1 MVLNAVGR
9 EIPEEVAGRKLVPF
23 AGAFKTLPCK
33 RKAAPL
39 IKHIGRDDRKLVPS
53 LEEAIRR
60 VGLKDGMTISFHHH
74 LRNGDGVINLVVDT
88 IASMGIKDLRLAQ
101 VALFPVHE
109 PIIEHLKNGV
119 ITRIEGSINGPVG
132 LYASAGKLKAPVV
145 LRSHGGRTR
154 AVEADDLH
162 VDVAFVGAAMADDY
176 GNCNGMY
183 GPSAFG
189 PISYSMIDALYAD
202 HVIVL
207 TDNLVDYPATPLS
220 IDQSRVDYV
229 VEVDSIGDP
238 KGIESGT
245 TKITSSPTRLKIA
258 RYVIEVLR
266 HSGLVKD
273 GFSFQ
278 AGAGGISLAVVKYLG
293 ELLEEE
299 DVIASFAMGGT
310 TRFLVDILEKGR
322 VKKILDAQAFDLAS
336 LDSLRNNPNH
346 VEVSAYMYAN
356 PHTRGAIVNRVDTG
370 FLGAT
375 EVDLDFNVNVNTHS
389 DGMMLHGTGG
399 HSDVAAGSKLTFIT
413 VPLYR
418 GRLPIIVD
426 KVTNVTT
433 PGETIDVVVTD
444 AGIAIN
450 PRRKD
455 LMEKMEGTGLPIRSI
470 EELYEE
476 AISITGKPEK
486 PEFTDDIIGIIEYR
500 DGSTIDVIR
509 KVKGYE
515 YGG

>member
-1 MVLNAVGR
+1 MVLNAAGR
-9 EIPEEVAGRKLVPF
+9 EIPEEVAGRRLIPF
-23 AGAFKTLPCK
+23 AGAFKTLPQK
-33 RKAAPL
+33 RKAAPA
-39 IKHIGRDDRKLVPS
+39 IKHIGRDDKKKVPS

-60 VGLKDGMTISFHHH
+60 AGLKSGMTISFHHH

-109 PIIEHLKNGV
+109 PLIEHLKKGV

-162 VDVAFVGAAMADDY
+162 VDVAFVGASMADDY

-189 PISYSMIDALYAD
+189 PLSYSMIDAQYAD
-202 HVIVL
+202 KVICI

-220 IDQSRVDYV
+220 IDQSHVDYV

-238 KGIESGT
+238 RGIESGT
-245 TKITSSPTRLKIA
+245 TKITRSPTRLKIA
-258 RYVIEVLR
+258 QYVIDVLR
-266 HSGLVKD
+266 YSGLVKD

-299 DVIASFAMGGT
+299 DVVASFAMGGT
-310 TRFLVDILEKGR
+310 TKFLTDIFEKGYIR
-322 VKKILDAQAFDLAS
+322 KIFDAQAFDLHAI
-336 LDSLRNNPNH
+336 DSLRNNPDH

-399 HSDVAAGSKLTFIT
+399 HSDVAAGSKLTFVT
-413 VPLYR
+413 VSLYR

-433 PGETIDVVVTD
+433 PGETIDVIATD

-455 LMEKMEGTGLPIRSI
+455 LMESLEGTGLPIRSI

-476 AISITGKPEK
+476 AISITGRPEK
-486 PEFTDDIIGIIEYR
+486 PEFEDEIVGIIEYR
-500 DGSTIDVIR
+500 DGSTIDVIHR
-509 KVKGYE
+509 VKGYDYPE
-515 YGG
+515 